1 MSIQTELAR
10 LTNAKAAI
18 QTAIEGKGVTVPSGT
33 LLDGMAALIDAI
45 EAGGVQFGKFTTITY
60 GSFVPTEDISEYT
73 IYLGYKGTGRQPAV
87 EAFVLIRDL
96 DSTYS
101 GTTTSNSVVAVTQHN
116 NVQAATGTSPSS
128 AGMCMYYNSSSSIA
142 RTHGI
147 ASYNSTSSADIERNV
162 TLKTNKIN
170 SSLKLTAGAIYSW
183 IAMRREK

>member
-18 QTAIEGKGVTVPSGT
+18 QAAIEGKGVTVPSGT
-33 LLDGMAALIDAI
+33 LLDGMASLIEGI

-73 IYLGYKGTGRQPAV
+73 IYLGYKGAGRAPVV

-101 GTTTSNSVVAVTQHN
+101 GTTTSNSVVAVTEHY
-116 NVQAATGTSPSS
+116 NVKAAIGTSASS
-128 AGMCMYYNSSSSIA
+128 ASMCMYYNSSSSIS
-142 RTHGI
+142 RTYGI
-147 ASYNSTSSADIERNV
+147 ASYNSTSSANIERNV
-162 TLKTNKIN
+162 TLKTNTIN
-170 SSLKLTAGAIYSW
+170 SSLKLTAGATYSW